1 MLAFAFLLSVAP
13 PEAAMFARPF
23 CGGVEL
29 PAWVDADRAGPVAVP
44 VRGCATAVRVVCD
57 ASVVA
62 QPARSFLVTGD
73 SVPLLTVPGT
83 PSGAVACT
91 VHTAQGSSVLRVR
104 IP

>member
-1 MLAFAFLLSVAP
+1 MLAFAFLLSIAP
-13 PEAAMFARPF
+13 PEAAMFALPF

-73 SVPLLTVPGT
+73 ALPVELTPAGVPGL
-83 PSGAVACT
+83 AACT